1 MCSLWFYSLV
11 VILATGWWSLAAAFH
26 RFLSYILV
34 QSLFLF
40 PCICIRDYI
49 QHLDQHLFLSDFAC
63 QLTIL
68 LGWKL
73 IARMCRSVTLAWMIS
88 RMPQTNLLSD
98 VDRSYNSR
106 KQIAKRF
113 DQSLSFLFFFFLFFF
128 FFSLSLSFRF
138 VSLRLAGFSRASYLK
153 SKVKN
158 KGACKRFWRAEKRL
172 RYIASFFFI
181 SNVSAYSVLNCMPS
195 F

>member
-113 DQSLSFLFFFFLFFF
+113 DQSLSFLFLFFF
-128 FFSLSLSFRF
+128 FFSFSLSLPLFSFRLIAIGRF
-138 VSLRLAGFSRASYLK
+138 LSSLLSQVK
-153 SKVKN
+153 SQKQ
-158 KGACKRFWRAEKRL
+158 RSL
-172 RYIASFFFI
+172 
-181 SNVSAYSVLNCMPS
+181 
-195 F
+195 

>member
-113 DQSLSFLFFFFLFFF
+113 DQSLSFLFFFFLFFS
-128 FFSLSLSFRF
+128 FSLSLPLSLFSFRLIAIGRF
-138 VSLRLAGFSRASYLK
+138 LSSLLSQVK
-153 SKVKN
+153 SQKQ
-158 KGACKRFWRAEKRL
+158 RSL
-172 RYIASFFFI
+172 
-181 SNVSAYSVLNCMPS
+181 
-195 F
+195 